1 MKTRV
6 SIIGGGSWG
15 TALAILMAS
24 KGHSVRLWVY
34 EADLAQSIN
43 QSRENDVYLSG
54 VQIPKTIEATSSLK
68 EACKDPH
75 LVLFVV
81 PSHAARGVLEKLSP
95 ILPSDIP
102 FVIATK
108 GIENNSLKL
117 MMPVAEEVF
126 PSGYHPNLAVLS
138 GPSFAKEACKHQ
150 PTAVVVA
157 SKNPALSLAI
167 QEIVHTPTFKVFT
180 SSDVTGVQLGGA
192 LKNVIALAAG
202 GADGLGFGHNT
213 RAALIARGLAE
224 IIRLG
229 KAMGADPK
237 TFSGLSGLGD
247 LILTCTGDLSRN
259 RTVGYEIGRG
269 KKLEDIVGRMKMVA
283 EGVHT
288 TRAAWELARK
298 YGVRMPIVE
307 QIHSVLFKGKDA
319 RQAVTELMESA
330 GGDETET

>member
-15 TALAILMAS
+15 TALAILMAD

-34 EADLAQSIN
+34 EADLALAIN
-43 QSRENDVYLSG
+43 QTRENNVYLSG
-54 VQIPKTIEATSSLK
+54 IKIPKTIEATSSLN
-68 EACKDPH
+68 EACKDPR

-81 PSHAARGVLEKLSP
+81 PSHAARGVLEKLAP
-95 ILPSDIP
+95 ILPLDIP

-117 MMPVAEEVF
+117 MMQVAEEVL
-126 PSGYHPNLAVLS
+126 PSRYHPYLAVLS

-157 SKNPALSLAI
+157 SRDPVVSLAI
-167 QEIVHTPTFKVFT
+167 QEIIHTPTFKVFT

-269 KKLEDIVGRMKMVA
+269 RKLEDIVGRMKMVA

-288 TRAAWELARK
+288 TRAAWELAQK